1 MNNARH
7 TPRTLETSQRSLR
20 STTRALVALIAVT
33 LAIGAHAQ
41 WPDKPIRLVLGV
53 APGGGTDLMARTYA
67 PLLGEKLGQPVVVE
81 NNAGASGNLA
91 VAAVVNAPADGYT
104 LLMGPLTYQT
114 ANPFLIKTT
123 PNMAR
128 DLVPV
133 ALVGKTQLFLLAK
146 RDLPVENVA
155 DLVRLAKQKP
165 GALTYSSSGVGTS
178 PHFLGELLAKEAG
191 ISVLHVPYKSAGP
204 ALLSVVSGES
214 DIGFFSGSAL
224 PQVRAGKVRV
234 LAIASEKRSAELPN
248 APTLRELGMPAVEYD
263 VWYGV
268 WAPAKTPRAIVER
281 LSASLLEACQQGAL
295 RKKFSESSID
305 ADCRGPSDMQ
315 RVVDDEA
322 KVLSTLIRERNIS
335 TE

>member
-1 MNNARH
+1 MTR
-7 TPRTLETSQRSLR
+7 SQRPAGVPVSPTR
-20 STTRALVALIAVT
+20 RALCALFVMGFAAT
-33 LAIGAHAQ
+33 AHAQ
-41 WPDKPIRLVLGV
+41 WPEKPIRLVLGV

-67 PLLGEKLGQPVVVE
+67 QPLGERLGQPIVVE

-91 VAAVVNAPADGYT
+91 VAAVVNAAPDGYT

-114 ANPFLIKTT
+114 ANPYLIKTT

-146 RDLPVENVA
+146 RELPVENVA
-155 DLVRLAKQKP
+155 DVVRLAKQKP

-191 ISVLHVPYKSAGP
+191 ISLLHVPYKSAGP

-224 PQVRAGKVRV
+224 PQVRAGKVRA
-234 LAIASEKRSAELPN
+234 LAIASEKRSSELPN
-248 APTLRELGMPAVEYD
+248 VPTLRELGMPAVEYD

-268 WAPAKTPRAIVER
+268 WAPAKTPKAVVDR
-281 LSASLLEACQQGAL
+281 LTATLLESCQQGPL
-295 RKKFSESSID
+295 RKKFTESSIE
-305 ADCRGPSDMQ
+305 ADCRGGADMQ
-315 RVVDDEA
+315 RVLDGEA